1 MNNPLSSYQA
11 VCRPGTGAGAFFTSI
26 LVWGVGI
33 GCFGAAFNNFLV
45 ETYDINGFD
54 RGVLEFLRETPGVL
68 LVAILAALHRFSD
81 WKVLRIGT
89 AFSLLAA
96 LLLLVPVPFA
106 GAVAIIAVWALGE
119 HLVMPVRQSIAL
131 SIAQEGRSGESLGI
145 VTGAVSAGTVAG
157 SLAVAG
163 IFFLGARWFG
173 AARQRAFYSAT
184 WALVALLLAASLA
197 VASSVREPGLAK
209 RARPSFYFRRK
220 YSTFYILELFYGAR
234 KQVFFTFGPF
244 VLIRV
249 YGMDTQH
256 VAMLFAAAALFTAL
270 WGGRLIGR
278 LVDRWGYRN
287 VMIWDTVVLFF
298 VCLLYGFAKDWFP
311 SRVAVAVVCV
321 NYVLDAVLSNAS
333 MATNLYARTLS
344 DSQEEL
350 TATLSSG
357 ISVNHVV
364 TVFYALLGGW
374 IWDRFGPGVLFA
386 TAAFMAL
393 ANSAF
398 ALTVPKPVR
407 TVEETVAK
415 G

>member
-1 MNNPLSSYQA
+1 MTNPLSSYQA
-11 VCRPGTGAGAFFTSI
+11 VCRPGTGAGAFFASI

-68 LVAILAALHRFSD
+68 LVAI
-81 WKVLRIGT
+81 
-89 AFSLLAA
+89 
-96 LLLLVPVPFA
+96 FA
-106 GAVAIIAVWALGE
+106 
-119 HLVMPVRQSIAL
+119 
-131 SIAQEGRSGESLGI
+131 
-145 VTGAVSAGTVAG
+145 
-157 SLAVAG
+157 
-163 IFFLGARWFG
+163 
-173 AARQRAFYSAT
+173 
-184 WALVALLLAASLA
+184 
-197 VASSVREPGLAK
+197 
-209 RARPSFYFRRK
+209 
-220 YSTFYILELFYGAR
+220 
-234 KQVFFTFGPF
+234 
-244 VLIRV
+244 
-249 YGMDTQH
+249 
-256 VAMLFAAAALFTAL
+256 AL

-311 SRVAVAVVCV
+311 YRVAVAVVCV

-364 TVFYALLGGW
+364 TVFYALAGGW

-407 TVEETVAK
+407 DAE
-415 G
+415 

>member
-1 MNNPLSSYQA
+1 M
-11 VCRPGTGAGAFFTSI
+11 
-26 LVWGVGI
+26 WGVGI

-68 LVAILAALHRFSD
+68 LVALFAVLGRFSD

-89 AFSLLAA
+89 ACSLVAA
-96 LLLLVPVPFA
+96 VLLLVPVRWA
-106 GAVAIIAVWALGE
+106 WAVAFIVVWALGE
-119 HLVMPVRQSIAL
+119 HLVMPVRQSLAL
-131 SIAQEGRSGESLGI
+131 SIAKEGKSGESLGI
-145 VTGAVSAGTVAG
+145 VTGAINAGTVVG
-157 SLAVAG
+157 SILVAA
-163 IFFLGARWFG
+163 IFYFG
-173 AARQRAFYSAT
+173 MRFWADTPRRALYDAT
-184 WALVALLLAASLA
+184 WVLVALLLAASLA
-197 VASSVREPGLAK
+197 VAGSVKEPGLAK
-209 RARPSFYFRRK
+209 CARPSFYFRRK
-220 YSTFYILELFYGAR
+220 YTTFYILELFYGAR

-256 VAMLFAAAALFTAL
+256 VAILFAAAALFTAL

-298 VCLLYGFAKDWFP
+298 VCLLYGFAKDWFPSRVAVAVVCVNFAKDWFP

-398 ALTVPKPVR
+398 ALTVPKPVLGTHAEAR
-407 TVEETVAK
+407 R

>member
-1 MNNPLSSYQA
+1 MKNPLSSYQA
-11 VCRPGTGAGAFFTSI
+11 VCRQGSGAGAFFASI

-33 GCFGAAFNNFLV
+33 GCFAAAFNNFLV

-54 RGVLEFLRETPGVL
+54 RGLLEFLRETPGVL
-68 LVAILAALHRFSD
+68 LVAIFAALGRFSD

-89 AFSLLAA
+89 ACSIVAA
-96 LLLLVPVPFA
+96 VLLLVPVRWA
-106 GAVAIIAVWALGE
+106 WAVAFIVVWALGE
-119 HLVMPVRQSIAL
+119 HLVMPVRQSLAL
-131 SIAQEGRSGESLGI
+131 SIAREGRSGESLGV
-145 VTGAVSAGTVAG
+145 VTGAISAGTVAG
-157 SLAVAG
+157 SVLVAA
-163 IFFLGARWFG
+163 IFYLGVHFWADAPR
-173 AARQRAFYSAT
+173 RALYDAT
-184 WALVALLLAASLA
+184 WLLVALLLAASLA
-197 VASSVREPGLAK
+197 VAGAVKEPGIAK
-209 RARPSFYFRRK
+209 RSRPSFYFRKK
-220 YSTFYILELFYGAR
+220 YAKFYILELFYGAR

-256 VAMLFAAAALFTAL
+256 VAILFAVSALFTAL
-270 WGGRLIGR
+270 CGGRLIGR

-287 VMIWDTVVLFF
+287 VMVWDTVVLFF

-311 SRVAVAVVCV
+311 PRVAVAVVCV
-321 NYVLDAVLSNAS
+321 NYILDTVLSNAS

-357 ISVNHVV
+357 ISVNHLV

-374 IWDRFGPGVLFA
+374 IWDRFGPGFLFA
-386 TAAFMAL
+386 TAALMAL

-398 ALTVPKPVR
+398 ALTVPKPGQLARGVSR
-407 TVEETVAK
+407 
-415 G
+415 

>member
-1 MNNPLSSYQA
+1 MRNPFSSYRA
-11 VCRPGTGAGAFFTSI
+11 ICRPGTGAGAFFASI
-26 LVWGVGI
+26 LVWGVGM
-33 GCFGAAFNNFLV
+33 GCFAAAFNNFLV
-45 ETYDINGFD
+45 ETYDIGGFD

-68 LVAILAALHRFSD
+68 LVAIFAALHRFSD
-81 WKVLRIGT
+81 WKILRIGT
-89 AFSLLAA
+89 ACSLVAVT
-96 LLLLVPVPFA
+96 LLLVPVRWA
-106 GAVAIIAVWALGE
+106 WAVAFIVVWALGE
-119 HLVMPVRQSIAL
+119 HLVMPVRQSLSL
-131 SIAQEGRSGESLGI
+131 SIAREGKSGESLGLI
-145 VTGAVSAGTVAG
+145 TGAISAGSVAG
-157 SLAVAG
+157 SILVAA
-163 IFFLGARWFG
+163 IFFIGAHFWTDAPR
-173 AARQRAFYSAT
+173 RALYDAT
-184 WALVALLLAASLA
+184 WVLVALLLAASLA
-197 VASSVREPGLAK
+197 VTGSVKEPGLAN

-220 YSTFYILELFYGAR
+220 YTTFYILELFYGAR

-249 YGMDTQH
+249 YGMDTQR
-256 VAMLFAAAALFTAL
+256 VATLFAIAALFTAL

-298 VCLLYGFAKDWFP
+298 VCILYGFAKDWFP
-311 SRVAVAVVCV
+311 PQIAVAVVCV

-357 ISVNHVV
+357 ISMNHIV

-374 IWDRFGPGVLFA
+374 VWDRFGPGVLFA
-386 TAAFMAL
+386 TAACMAL

-398 ALTVPKPVR
+398 ALTVPKP
-407 TVEETVAK
+407 EEGVK